1 MNQPEI
7 FDKVSATMIEMFHLD
22 PRTVTLEA
30 RLIEDLDLD
39 SIDAVDMAARIQEL
53 TGKRVA
59 EDDLVRMRTVGDVV
73 DVIEK
78 MTASAQAG

>member
-1 MNQPEI
+1 MSQDDI
-7 FDKVSATMIEMFHLD
+7 FDKVSATLVEMFNLD
-22 PRTVTLEA
+22 PRIVTSEA

-39 SIDAVDMAARIQEL
+39 SIDAVDMAARIQEM

-59 EDDLVRMRTVGDVV
+59 EDDLLRLRTVGDVV

-78 MTASAQAG
+78 MTTPSQTG

>member
-1 MNQPEI
+1 MKQTEI
-7 FDKVSATMIEMFHLD
+7 FDKVSATLIEMFQLD
-22 PRTVTLEA
+22 PRTVTREA

-78 MTASAQAG
+78 MTAASQAG

>member
-1 MNQPEI
+1 MSQ
-7 FDKVSATMIEMFHLD
+7 ATTLRERIGRGELLVGVGARD
-22 PRTVTLEA
+22 ALEA

-78 MTASAQAG
+78 MTAASQAG